1 VAGDRYVVDN
11 VSGARRIPA
20 GSGTVNSDVQYPPTY
35 HLPDSPGAGDRPL
48 LDLSWLDGEL
58 VVTEKLDGGTLTF
71 TRDDVYPR
79 TPGTGPAGWDRPAR
93 ALWAMTAH
101 RIPDDWRVCGE
112 SMWARRSI
120 AYRDLPG
127 VFVVFGIWDETGT
140 LLGWDDTVDWAQRL
154 ELPVV
159 PVLYRGGDLAAART
173 AWSRHRDRAT
183 SEGYVLRA
191 AGRIPAAEFAHRVR
205 QWTHAGTDRTGAWRQ
220 RDDFAVNE
228 FA

>member
-1 VAGDRYVVDN
+1 MK
-11 VSGARRIPA
+11 
-20 GSGTVNSDVQYPPTY
+20 YPRTF
-35 HLPDSPGAGDRPL
+35 HLPDSPGATNDDRVQD
-48 LDLSWLDGEL
+48 DLSWLDGEL
-58 VVTEKLDGGTLTF
+58 VVTEKLDGGNLTF
-71 TRDDVYPR
+71 TRDEMYARSLDS
-79 TPGTGPAGWDRPAR
+79 GTQPWDRPAK

-127 VFVVFGIWDETGT
+127 VFIVFGIWDETDT

-159 PVLYRGGDLAAART
+159 PVLYRGGSLSEARAAWQT
-173 AWSRHRDRAT
+173 QRDAET
-183 SEGYVLRA
+183 SEGFVVRA
-191 AGRIPAAEFAHRVR
+191 AGRIPAAEFPHQVLKWVR
-205 QWTHAGTDRTGAWRQ
+205 PRHVRTEASWRH

>member
-1 VAGDRYVVDN
+1 VK
-11 VSGARRIPA
+11 
-20 GSGTVNSDVQYPPTY
+20 YPRTY
-35 HLPDSPGAGDRPL
+35 HLPDSPGATKDDRVQD
-48 LDLSWLDGEL
+48 DLSWLDGEL
-58 VVTEKLDGGTLTF
+58 VVTEKLDGGNLTF
-71 TRDDVYPR
+71 TRDEMYARSPDS
-79 TPGTGPAGWDRPAR
+79 GTHPWDRPAK
-93 ALWAMTAH
+93 ALWTMTAH

-120 AYRDLPG
+120 AYHDLPG
-127 VFVVFGIWDETGT
+127 VFIVFGIWDETDT

-159 PVLYRGGDLAAART
+159 PVLYRGGSLSEARA
-173 AWSRHRDRAT
+173 AWSQQRDAGT

-191 AGRIPAAEFAHRVR
+191 AGRIPAAQFSHQVLQWVR
-205 QWTHAGTDRTGAWRQ
+205 AEHVRTEASWRH